1 MGSMIQFMR
10 KANQVV
16 DGLGFWGVPKTK
28 EIWPMTSLQKG
39 NKQMNK
45 IMLALGAAALSGAV
59 FADVSSANVVG

>member
-1 MGSMIQFMR
+1 M
-10 KANQVV
+10 
-16 DGLGFWGVPKTK
+16 DELGFWGVPKAK
-28 EIWPMTSLQKG
+28 EIRPMTSLQKG